1 MPYNLDLEYRID
13 RLTDRFG
20 ELTKRKMFGGVGY
33 LKNGN
38 MCFGIHKEY
47 LILRTSKDQAEDMLK
62 NEEYI
67 KPFDI
72 TGNPMKGWVM
82 VSPDYVETEVELLEM
97 LKLGVS
103 FADTL
108 PKKQDI

>member
-47 LILRTSKDQAEDMLK
+47 LIVRTSKDQAEDLLK
-62 NEEYI
+62 NKEYI

-72 TGNPMKGWVM
+72 TGKPMKGWVM
-82 VSPDYVETEVELLEM
+82 VSPDYVETEDELLEM